1 MYRSIRIALSAGVIM
16 LTSAAVPAM
25 LPDTTTMSLSGSA
38 LAQKTPT
45 TDSINLNS
53 SRSNI
58 YRKGA
63 AAGTT
68 PPNPPKNQT
77 DNTMQPS
84 SGQQPTGPAE
94 ATAGATTSTPAK
106 PSGAVTF
113 GREKLKGTSR

>member
-16 LTSAAVPAM
+16 LASAAVPAM
-25 LPDTTTMSLSGSA
+25 LPDATTMSLSGSA

-68 PPNPPKNQT
+68 PPNPPKKQT
-77 DNTMQPS
+77 DNTMQP
-84 SGQQPTGPAE
+84 TRPAE

-113 GREKLKGTSR
+113 GREKLKGTSK